1 MSYHI
6 FAANF
11 LNGELR
17 KLPARQVR
25 QREQRLAIDD
35 GPAVYPDQILD
46 AQSED
51 DPNEQLALA
60 NAPHDD
66 VCNAVL
72 RTKLTPLR
80 LYKRQYLREQQMM
93 GRKVNPATT
102 STWAEV
108 KSAYERLSPAQ
119 KTMLDNQSDATKSV
133 AAQNRRMLKEKQRQ
147 EQLQHG
153 QLENSRS

>member
-35 GPAVYPDQILD
+35 GPAIYPEQILD

-51 DPNEQLALA
+51 DGVNEQLALA
-60 NAPHDD
+60 NVSHDD
-66 VCNAVL
+66 MCNAAL

-80 LYKRQYLREQQMM
+80 LYKRQYLHEQSLI
-93 GRKVNPATT
+93 GRTLNPACG
-102 STWAEV
+102 STWAE
-108 KSAYERLSPAQ
+108 
-119 KTMLDNQSDATKSV
+119 
-133 AAQNRRMLKEKQRQ
+133 
-147 EQLQHG
+147 
-153 QLENSRS
+153 